1 MASGQKK
8 ELANYFGGDD
18 AYKKPD
24 EEEGDMENKMEGM
37 EEEKKDEP
45 M

>member
-1 MASGQKK
+1 MAEKAAARRG
-8 ELANYFGGDD
+8 GGDD